1 MSKLGI
7 AKIVKSH
14 KAPVITE
21 RYILENL
28 RKNYSKVTE
37 HVLGDDYYNIG
48 CDVYTCDDFTCNDL
62 IEAYDE
68 LKKAKNIWFYCTCSL
83 FGIIIITCVVMVA
96 GAIICWRRS

>member
-7 AKIVKSH
+7 AKIVKSR

-28 RKNYSKVTE
+28 RKNYDKVTE

-83 FGIIIITCVVMVA
+83 FGIIIVA
-96 GAIICWRRS
+96 GAFIVC

>member
-28 RKNYSKVTE
+28 RKNYDKVTE
-37 HVLGDDYYNIG
+37 HVLGDDYYNMA
-48 CDVYTCDDFTCNDL
+48 CDVYACDDFTCSDL

-68 LKKAKNIWFYCTCSL
+68 LKKAKNNWFHCACSL
-83 FGIIIITCVVMVA
+83 FGILIIICVVIVA
-96 GAIICWRRS
+96 GAFIIC

>member
-14 KAPVITE
+14 KAPEITE

-28 RKNYSKVTE
+28 RKNYSKVTK

-68 LKKAKNIWFYCTCSL
+68 LKKVKNIWFYCTCSL

-96 GAIICWRRS
+96 GAIIC

>member
-14 KAPVITE
+14 KAPEITE

-28 RKNYSKVTE
+28 RKNYSKVTK

-48 CDVYTCDDFTCNDL
+48 YDVYTCDDFTCNDL

-68 LKKAKNIWFYCTCSL
+68 LKKVKNIWFYCTCSL

-96 GAIICWRRS
+96 GAIIC

>member
-14 KAPVITE
+14 KAPVITD

-68 LKKAKNIWFYCTCSL
+68 LKKAKNNWFYCACSL
-83 FGIIIITCVVMVA
+83 FGILIITCIVIVA
-96 GAIICWRRS
+96 GTFIIC

>member
-7 AKIVKSH
+7 AKIIKSH

-28 RKNYSKVTE
+28 QKNYSKVTE

-68 LKKAKNIWFYCTCSL
+68 LKKDKNNWFHCACSL
-83 FGIIIITCVVMVA
+83 FGILIIICVVIVA
-96 GAIICWRRS
+96 GAFIIC

>member
-28 RKNYSKVTE
+28 RKNYSKVME

-48 CDVYTCDDFTCNDL
+48 CDVYACDDFTCNDL

-96 GAIICWRRS
+96 GAIIC

>member
-37 HVLGDDYYNIG
+37 HILGDDYYNIG

-83 FGIIIITCVVMVA
+83 FGILIITCIVIVT
-96 GAIICWRRS
+96 GAFNIC

>member
-21 RYILENL
+21 RYNLENL
-28 RKNYSKVTE
+28 RKNYDKVTE
-37 HVLGDDYYNIG
+37 HVLGDDYYNMA
-48 CDVYTCDDFTCNDL
+48 CDVYTCDDFTRNDL

-68 LKKAKNIWFYCTCSL
+68 LKKAKNNWFYCACSL
-83 FGIIIITCVVMVA
+83 FGILMITCIVIVA
-96 GAIICWRRS
+96 GAFIIC

>member
-48 CDVYTCDDFTCNDL
+48 CDVYTCDDFTCSDL

-68 LKKAKNIWFYCTCSL
+68 LKKAKNIWFHCACSL
-83 FGIIIITCVVMVA
+83 FGILIITCVVIVA
-96 GAIICWRRS
+96 GAFTIY

>member
-28 RKNYSKVTE
+28 RKNYDKVTE
-37 HVLGDDYYNIG
+37 HVLGDDYYNMA

-62 IEAYDE
+62 IEAYDK
-68 LKKAKNIWFYCTCSL
+68 LKKAKNNWFHCACSL
-83 FGIIIITCVVMVA
+83 FGILIITCIIIVA
-96 GAIICWRRS
+96 GAFIIC

>member
-7 AKIVKSH
+7 AKIVKSR

-28 RKNYSKVTE
+28 RKNYNKVTE
-37 HVLGDDYYNIG
+37 HVLGDDYYNMA

-68 LKKAKNIWFYCTCSL
+68 LKKAKNNWFYCTCSL
-83 FGIIIITCVVMVA
+83 FGILIIACVVIVA
-96 GAIICWRRS
+96 GTINIC

>member
-28 RKNYSKVTE
+28 RKNYDKVTE
-37 HVLGDDYYNIG
+37 HVLGDDYYNMA
-48 CDVYTCDDFTCNDL
+48 CDDFTYNDL

-68 LKKAKNIWFYCTCSL
+68 LKKAKNNWFYCACSL
-83 FGIIIITCVVMVA
+83 FGILMITCIVIVA
-96 GAIICWRRS
+96 GAFIIC